1 MYQNN
6 KPNNNLNLQKNQIK
20 QMKYQN
26 DFNNFNKIDN
36 MKILFQ

>member
-6 KPNNNLNLQKNQIK
+6 KLNNNLNLQKNQIK